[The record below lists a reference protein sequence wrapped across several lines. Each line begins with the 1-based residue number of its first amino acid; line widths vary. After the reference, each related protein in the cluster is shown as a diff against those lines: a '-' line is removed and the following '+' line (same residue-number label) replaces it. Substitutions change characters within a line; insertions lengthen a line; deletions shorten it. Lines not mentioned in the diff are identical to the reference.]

1 MITTR
6 LGAILAIKHTV
17 QEALG
22 SSLIAPLLDQDVQH
36 NAVLID
42 GSPQPVAP
50 SADLQRHFVQMPLVS
65 GAYSSSA

>member
-36 NAVLID
+36 NVLID